1 MDVLLLLVRLVDL
14 VFAFNTNTCTFIPI
28 TIMRLA
34 FKWFYM
40 ERVVI
45 IIQMCDNCTFNFFLS
60 RPFSLSVKIV

>member
-14 VFAFNTNTCTFIPI
+14 VFAFNTNTCTFIHV
-28 TIMRLA
+28 TIMR